1 MNGTWYRK
9 ETKMSMTPRFIV
21 VEGLDGA
28 GKTTQIKLLARA
40 LEESGHKVML
50 TAEPTAYESGRA
62 LRAALSGK
70 VKKTPCEMAVM
81 FTLDRIAHNRNAED
95 GIERLLA
102 DGYTV
107 ISDRYYY
114 SSLAY
119 QGSITD
125 PEWVAH
131 LNLDCPEIRKPD
143 LCIFLDLAPE
153 DSMRRITANRT
164 ADELEIYETEE
175 QLRRIRETFL
185 SVFEHLEKNTDR
197 GETIRFVDASGTI
210 EEVAKRVRSTV
221 DEALFS

>member
-1 MNGTWYRK
+1 
-9 ETKMSMTPRFIV
+9 MSRRAPRLIV

-28 GKTTQIKLLARA
+28 GKTTQIKRLKEA
-40 LEESGHKVML
+40 LEARGERVIL
-50 TAEPTAYESGRA
+50 TAEPTEYESGKA

-81 FTLDRIAHNRNAED
+81 FTADRIAHNKNPES
-95 GIERLLA
+95 GIEKMLSE
-102 DGYTV
+102 GYTV

-153 DSMRRITANRT
+153 ESMRRITANR
-164 ADELEIYETEE
+164 APGEIEIYETLD
-175 QLRRIRETFL
+175 QLARIRATFHEVLTCLSETDDDGKR
-185 SVFEHLEKNTDR
+185 EN
-197 GETIRFVDASGTI
+197 IRFVDASGSI
-210 EEVAKRVRSTV
+210 EEVG
-221 DEALFS
+221 ALVLAAVTE

>member
-1 MNGTWYRK
+1 
-9 ETKMSMTPRFIV
+9 MSMTPRFIV
-21 VEGLDGA
+21 FEGIDGS

-40 LEESGHKVML
+40 LEESGHKVIL
-50 TAEPTAYESGRA
+50 TAEPTEYASGKA
-62 LRAALSGK
+62 LRAALAGK
-70 VKKTPCEMAVM
+70 VNKTPCEMAVM
-81 FTLDRIAHNRNAED
+81 FTEDRIAHNQNEEN

-143 LCIFLDLAPE
+143 LCVFLDLLPE
-153 DSMRRITANRT
+153 ESMRRITANR
-164 ADELEIYETEE
+164 AASELEIYETEE
-175 QLRRIRETFL
+175 QQRRIRETFL
-185 SVFEHLEKNTDR
+185 SVFERLGRDTAR
-197 GETIRFVDASGTI
+197 GENIRFVDASGTI
-210 EEVAKRVRSTV
+210 EEVAALVRRAV
-221 DEALFS
+221 EEN

>member
-1 MNGTWYRK
+1 
-9 ETKMSMTPRFIV
+9 MSNIPRFIV
-21 VEGLDGA
+21 FEGLDGA
-28 GKTTQIKLLARA
+28 GKTTQINLLAKH
-40 LEESGHKVML
+40 LEGLGEKVVL

-81 FTLDRIAHNRNAED
+81 FTEDRIAHNQNEED
-95 GIERLLA
+95 GIERLLK

-125 PEWVAH
+125 YKWVAE

-143 LCIFLDLAPE
+143 LCIFLDLSPE
-153 DSMRRITANRT
+153 ESMKRITANRK
-164 ADELEIYETEE
+164 EGEIEIYETLD
-175 QLRRIRETFL
+175 QLTRIRETFL
-185 SVFEHLEKNTDR
+185 FVFDQLKGDEKR
-197 GETIRFVDASGTI
+197 GERIRFIDASGTI
-210 EEVAKRVRSTV
+210 EEVAERIRAAVN
-221 DEALFS
+221 A